1 MARPKAGDK
10 RTAILNAAAIAIAK
24 EGVSAST
31 AKIAK
36 RAGVAEGTL
45 FIYFAN
51 KDDILKQLFIE
62 IKRELYE
69 VIGDAFPH
77 HSAADVQALHFWN
90 RYLDWGLANTQ
101 KRRALEQLA
110 VSDRI
115 GQDVKEQTERDS
127 FGCRDVLTKHLAT
140 GALNAVSPTFAV
152 AIMSALAEAT
162 LEFIAKEPE
171 SAENFRNAGFAA
183 FWRATGA

>member
-10 RTAILNAAAIAIAK
+10 RTAILNAAAIAIATD
-24 EGVSAST
+24 GIGAST
-31 AKIAK
+31 SKIAR
-36 RAGVAEGTL
+36 RAGVADGTI
-45 FIYFAN
+45 FIYFAT
-51 KDDILKQLFIE
+51 KDELLEQLFIE
-62 IKRELYE
+62 IKRDLYQ

-77 HSAADVQALHFWN
+77 QSAADVQALHFWN

-115 GQDVKEQTERDS
+115 GQGIREQTERDS
-127 FGCRDVLTKHLAT
+127 LGCRDVLTKHLAA
-140 GALNAVSPTFAV
+140 GSLSKVSPTFAV

-162 LEFIAKEPE
+162 LEFIVKEPE
-171 SAENFRNAGFAA
+171 SEEDLRNAGFAA